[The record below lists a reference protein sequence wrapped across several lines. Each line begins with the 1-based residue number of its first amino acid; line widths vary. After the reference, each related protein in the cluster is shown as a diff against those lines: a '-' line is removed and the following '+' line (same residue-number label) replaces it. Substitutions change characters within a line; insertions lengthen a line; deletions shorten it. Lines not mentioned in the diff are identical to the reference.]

1 MGLDRRRSKLEPCR
15 TLRRRQG
22 PHHQRHLLQGGG
34 PLWLP
39 ICGHMDYRERRYLT
53 SSWTQL
59 TSTLTV
65 LSGAF
70 LADGGSGTFF
80 HLCRQR
86 SAPYAQ
92 EPRPEPGLGI
102 SLPVREY
109 LCCPDRGAEWR
120 GRSHAGAGG
129 TRERPTKTPGSDAAR
144 LRCTGTY
151 DKDLGLAAVSTK
163 NAGSGVSAIAAPR
176 IPTPLT
182 PSPSPLPGLS
192 YDIYAADS
200 CAWFAYNPGSSS
212 WQMLAQAGPQC
223 HGDTTEIHEDT
234 WAMAFPKWYDP
245 GKGVCAAYAA
255 TDGGVFFNGF
265 VLSAPIVGGC
275 TGPIWVPV
283 QTGLHVLSG
292 QAITGISQGSLPYS
306 QAFPLAVY
314 LPTADDDMFVLPLAN
329 CLNNGSTPA
338 GCSFLPVSWKN
349 LEVSLG
355 DASQALVDPL
365 YPQQVLVSR
374 NDQSG
379 RNYVTV
385 SDPPLTPGTYT
396 QIIQGFLSGAATFD
410 WGDTPGNG
418 DLTQV
423 RTLLSEFPGAS
434 LKGAPG
440 FPPFSAILG
449 DYLAVQDDS
458 PEQKTPPSG
467 CSSSQHDHLLRNA
480 SGSPPNPLSWM
491 NLSDFFLSCN
501 IQRVQGAGGRT
512 NLTVYVLT
520 TTDDATSN
528 PPVSFPAAVAG
539 VTHGPGQ
546 IYKGGVI
553 PNNNGNGDVPG
564 TGTVPGW
571 VSASGSAQMP
581 LGKAVTFFAN
591 PYDPTELWALADGV
605 VKVSR
610 NGGIPRRGT
619 PPHRRSH
626 QPRRIRHRVPSV
638 AGKHDRVESVHQFL
652 FVLVDGL
659 RPLRAK
665 GSRGCHAVSGHRLF
679 SRWRIPLDDPRCYR

>member
-1 MGLDRRRSKLEPCR
+1 
-15 TLRRRQG
+15 
-22 PHHQRHLLQGGG
+22 
-34 PLWLP
+34 
-39 ICGHMDYRERRYLT
+39 
-53 SSWTQL
+53 
-59 TSTLTV
+59 
-65 LSGAF
+65 
-70 LADGGSGTFF
+70 
-80 HLCRQR
+80 
-86 SAPYAQ
+86 
-92 EPRPEPGLGI
+92 
-102 SLPVREY
+102 
-109 LCCPDRGAEWR
+109 
-120 GRSHAGAGG
+120 
-129 TRERPTKTPGSDAAR
+129 
-144 LRCTGTY
+144 
-151 DKDLGLAAVSTK
+151 
-163 NAGSGVSAIAAPR
+163 
-176 IPTPLT
+176 
-182 PSPSPLPGLS
+182 
-192 YDIYAADS
+192 
-200 CAWFAYNPGSSS
+200 
-212 WQMLAQAGPQC
+212 
-223 HGDTTEIHEDT
+223 
-234 WAMAFPKWYDP
+234 MAFPKWHDLEKVSALLMP
-245 GKGVCAAYAA
+245 LPTAASFL
-255 TDGGVFFNGF
+255 TG
-265 VLSAPIVGGC
+265 LCCRPRSWEGC

-501 IQRVQGAGGRT
+501 IQRVQGAGGHT

-539 VTHGPGQ
+539 VTYGPGQ

-553 PNNNGNGDVPG
+553 PNNNGNGGVPG

-610 NGGIPRRGT
+610 NGGNT
-619 PPHRRSH
+619 W
-626 QPRRIRHRVPSV
+626 QEDTTLTDV
-638 AGKHDRVESVHQFL
+638 ATNHGEYAIGCH
-652 FVLVDGL
+652 
-659 RPLRAK
+659 
-665 GSRGCHAVSGHRLF
+665 GSRGNTTGSSPFTNSCSFSWMAFDPFAPKVRVAAMLYGGIAF
-679 SRWRIPLDDPRCYR
+679 SRDGGYHWMTLDVTDNNHFLSDNLTGAVVSVFYDGETRLPGLLSSNSVIYAALMGKGLIRVEGPFATLESLEFSIQPASAMNVSVVVTTLSDTIQLRKGSDESSVDPCCSMRRRFLPRSVITSS